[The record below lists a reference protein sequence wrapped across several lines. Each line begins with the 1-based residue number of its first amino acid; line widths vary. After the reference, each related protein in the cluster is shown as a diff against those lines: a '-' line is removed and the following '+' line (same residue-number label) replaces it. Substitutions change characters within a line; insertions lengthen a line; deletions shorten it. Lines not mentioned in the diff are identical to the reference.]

1 MQNKL
6 NWQEYLLL
14 GDIPATGDRKVK
26 TLSLE
31 KRKWIAAY
39 LFIIPIVVLFTIFR
53 IYPAFYNFAL
63 SFMKWNIFKNQGT
76 WVGLKNY
83 TRLLED
89 ETFLTAFKNTL
100 LYTGIF
106 LPIQISAS
114 LGIALLLNV
123 KFPGRSFCRAVF
135 FAPYIVTLVATSAV
149 WKWLYD
155 PTSGLINAF
164 LEELNLPTSLW
175 LLGENTALGSVIIYS
190 VWQSIGY
197 GMIIFLAGLQGI
209 PQQYYEAAQ
218 IDGASKFQ
226 SFLHI
231 TLPLLVPIMLFVL
244 VMMTI
249 ASFGVFSQIYVM
261 TQGGPA
267 YATLV
272 LVLYMYNQAFT
283 FLNFGYG
290 AAIAVAFF
298 AFVLAVTLIELKFGG
313 RRVISY

>member
-1 MQNKL
+1 
-6 NWQEYLLL
+6 
-14 GDIPATGDRKVK
+14 
-26 TLSLE
+26 
-31 KRKWIAAY
+31 
-39 LFIIPIVVLFTIFR
+39 
-53 IYPAFYNFAL
+53 
-63 SFMKWNIFKNQGT
+63 MKWNIFKNQGT

-155 PTSGLINAF
+155 PTSGLINAV

-218 IDGASKFQ
+218 IDGASNFQ

-283 FLNFGYG
+283 FLKFGYG
-290 AAIAVAFF
+290 AAIAVVFF
-298 AFVLAVTLIELKFGG
+298 VFVLTVTLIELKFGG